1 MNLWAILTFISL
13 LTLGSS
19 SRLSKIYIKDGNFVD
34 EEGRIIL
41 FRGINSVIKRFPWYD
56 PIMLDPERQKQLG
69 DWGFNAI
76 RLGAMWSGV
85 EPTEGNINE
94 TYIGVLKDIVAGLQ
108 ENGVYTYL
116 DMHQDVLT
124 NKATYDGIPS
134 WLSSKF
140 ASPQHQYPW
149 PMKDTSGFSTWA
161 CGYFS
166 QEISNGF
173 NQLYTQHKQEFG
185 NVWKEIATRFKE
197 MPEILGYEL
206 LNEPWTGD
214 IFQDL
219 SLLLPGNAGHQLLEP
234 FFNAASDAI
243 REVDDETLIFW
254 EPVTYAYF
262 VNTKPNIIVDTVL
275 DSFLKSQNYTVF
287 LPILNQV
294 CGDIA
299 EDAELNS
306 NDPKIQKM
314 FKKLAS
320 KLSLAQSFSSS
331 TAGRPSVLGPGF
343 SNPPG
348 GAAYLNRTVMS
359 YHYYCWALGYAS
371 DESIDPILTTVC
383 DDVLG
388 PMVFNTVQARAT
400 ELGGSATMLTEFGE
414 CTPYFDHP
422 DYQGSVECNFVLGE
436 AEKHLQSWSYWD
448 TANGGIFWDQDN
460 NINYEAV
467 KVFSRPYPQ
476 ATAGTPVS
484 LSYDLESRRMD
495 FSFLPNLQII
505 SGTEIFIPD
514 IVYTDGFTVT
524 MSPHL
529 TWEHHPSQSNKIIV
543 TAYREDMAN
552 ITIVPK

>member
-1 MNLWAILTFISL
+1 M
-13 LTLGSS
+13 
-19 SRLSKIYIKDGNFVD
+19 
-34 EEGRIIL
+34 
-41 FRGINSVIKRFPWYD
+41 FRGINSVIKHFPWYD
-56 PIMLDPERQKQLG
+56 PIMLDPQHLKQLG
-69 DWGFNAI
+69 EWGFNAI
-76 RLGAMWSGV
+76 RLGTMWSGV
-85 EPTEGNINE
+85 EPNEGQINE
-94 TYIGVLKDIVAGLQ
+94 TYIGILKEIVAGLH
-108 ENGVYTYL
+108 ENDIYTYL

-124 NKATYDGIPS
+124 SKATYDGIPY

-149 PMKDTSGFSTWA
+149 PMKDTSGFTTWA

-173 NQLYTQHKQEFG
+173 SQLYTQHKEAFG
-185 NVWKEIATRFKE
+185 KVWREIATRFKD

-214 IFQDL
+214 FFDDL
-219 SLLLPGNAGHQLLEP
+219 SLLLPGNAGHQMLEP

-262 VNTKPNIIVDTVL
+262 VNSKPNIIIDTVL
-275 DSFLKSQNYTVF
+275 DTFLKSQNYTIF
-287 LPILNQV
+287 LPILKQV
-294 CGDIA
+294 CGDLA
-299 EDAELNS
+299 EDADAEIIT
-306 NDPKIQKM
+306 NDQKLQ
-314 FKKLAS
+314 KRLDRLIS
-320 KLSLAQSFSSS
+320 KLSLAQSLPSS

-343 SNPPG
+343 SAPPG

-371 DESIDPILTTVC
+371 DEAIDPILTTVC
-383 DDVLG
+383 DDILG
-388 PMVFNTVQARAT
+388 PMVFNTVEARAA

-448 TANGGIFWDQDN
+448 TASGGIFWDNDQN
-460 NINYEAV
+460 VNYEAV

-476 ATAGTPVS
+476 ATAGTPLS
-484 LSYDLESRRMD
+484 LSYDIESRRME

-505 SGTEIFIPD
+505 LPTEIFIPD
-514 IVYTDGFTVT
+514 IVYTEGFRVIA
-524 MSPHL
+524 SPHL
-529 TWEHHPSQSNKIIV
+529 TWQSNPLNKRKIVV
-543 TAYREDMAN
+543 TAHGEEIAN